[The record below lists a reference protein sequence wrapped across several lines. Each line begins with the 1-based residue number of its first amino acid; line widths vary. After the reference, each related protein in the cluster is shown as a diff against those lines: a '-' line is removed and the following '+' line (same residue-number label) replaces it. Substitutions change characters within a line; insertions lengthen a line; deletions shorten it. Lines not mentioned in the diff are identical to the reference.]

1 MKRFAARFFG
11 EDGSPSN
18 QLRSDAGMLVD
29 GTHLGIKQEG
39 MIAAVPRNVDEPD
52 QQSVLVPGTN
62 PAQAVRADPVPP
74 TERRAPAVRLCERE
88 QLLVLYVASE
98 LVLQTHVSMVA
109 DEESLGHQP
118 SDM

>member
-1 MKRFAARFFG
+1 
-11 EDGSPSN
+11 
-18 QLRSDAGMLVD
+18 
-29 GTHLGIKQEG
+29 
-39 MIAAVPRNVDEPD
+39 MIAAVPRNVDEAD

-74 TERRAPAVRLCERE
+74 TERRAPAVRLCERQ
-88 QLLVLYVASE
+88 QLLVVYVASK

-118 SDM
+118 SDMQRRPGRSPLMTSPLTERSDPDRRS